1 MGFAFKANTNDT
13 RESAAITICKNL
25 LNEGANLV
33 IHDPK
38 VTASQIENDLNIN
51 AVNNSGDEND
61 FFNEKSGNWE
71 HSKCINNLEIF
82 NNAYAIVILTEW
94 DEFRELNWKEIVK
107 KMVPPAW
114 VFDSRSVVNTEKVR
128 EAGLS
133 LWRLGDGLG
142 DK

>member
-38 VTASQIENDLNIN
+38 VTATQIENDLNIN
-51 AVNNSGDEND
+51 PVNSLGNENS
-61 FFNEKSGNWE
+61 FFNAKAGNWE

-94 DEFRELNWKEIVK
+94 DEFRELKWREIVK
-107 KMVPPAW
+107 RMVPPAW
-114 VFDSRSVVNTEKVR
+114 VFDSRSIINTEEVR
-128 EAGLS
+128 DAGLN
-133 LWRLGDGLG
+133 LWRLGDGFG
-142 DK
+142 D